1 VLTCDVLSM
10 LLSALEPSVVFGQY
24 EEAMHRALG
33 HPAPCVK
40 QFVIKE
46 ASML

>member
-1 VLTCDVLSM
+1 VAWDVLSL
-10 LLSALEPSVVFGQY
+10 LLSIMEPSLVFRQY
-24 EEAMHRALG
+24 EEALHRALG

-46 ASML
+46 VSIL